1 MQHSKI
7 LIAIKTVSSPLSLST
22 LLFLIFS
29 LPVKAMQADELVRHI
44 DSLWR
49 GTTSHAFMTM
59 SIKTQR
65 YQRNMTMEAWSLGND
80 YSLVVIQKPIK
91 DRGISTLKVEQNIWK
106 YLPKINRGTTVPSS
120 MMSGSWSGSHFTND
134 DLVKESTFEQDYDS
148 TITFE
153 GLRNNQN
160 IYELTSIP
168 KPNAAVVWGKVVM
181 QITQSTLA
189 PIKGLYYDEDG
200 HLIRTLTFDQIQKIG
215 ERIIPMRMTLQP
227 IDKPSES
234 TVILYND
241 IQFDIPLTKNFFSLR
256 NLKQRH

>member
-1 MQHSKI
+1 MHSQI
-7 LIAIKTVSSPLSLST
+7 FRQISKTAVLSGLPT
-22 LLFLIFS
+22 LLFLAFTF
-29 LPVKAMQADELVRHI
+29 PAKAMQADELVRHI

-59 SIKTQR
+59 SVKTQR

-91 DRGISTLKVEQNIWK
+91 DKGISTLKVEQNIWN
-106 YLPKINRGTTVPSS
+106 YLPKINRVTKVPSS
-120 MMSGSWSGSHFTND
+120 MMSGSWMGSHFTND

-148 TITFE
+148 TITYE
-153 GLRNNQN
+153 GIRNNQK

-181 QITQSTLA
+181 QMTQKNLA
-189 PIKGLYYDEDG
+189 PTKGLYYDEEG
-200 HLIRTLTFDQIQKIG
+200 QLIRTLIFDQIQKIG
-215 ERIIPMRMTLQP
+215 DRIVPMRMTLQP
-227 IDKPSES
+227 MDKPTES

-241 IQFDIPLTKNFFSLR
+241 IQFDIPLTKSFFSLR